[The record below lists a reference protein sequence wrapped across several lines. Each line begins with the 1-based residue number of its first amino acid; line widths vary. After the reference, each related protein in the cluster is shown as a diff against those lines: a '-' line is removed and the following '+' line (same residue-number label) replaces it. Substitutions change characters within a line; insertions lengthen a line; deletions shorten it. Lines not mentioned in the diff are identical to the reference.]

1 VIDLTSFKAIIFD
14 MDGTLID
21 SMAAHIDAW
30 EAACEAFGY
39 PFDRDFHYS
48 LGGVPSEATVHLMNQ
63 RYAMTHPASEVA
75 HVKKLAF
82 EKQSFLPPV
91 IQDTLLIFNHY
102 KNQMPIAVGT
112 GADREHA
119 TVVLNHHGIL
129 PQLTTLVTA
138 DDVKKGK
145 PDPETFLRAALEMGI
160 EPEKC
165 VVFEDT
171 EMGRQ
176 AALDGGMACI
186 MVENGRVV
194 GDIARKS

>member
-1 VIDLTSFKAIIFD
+1 MIDLTSFKAIIFD

-82 EKQSFLPPV
+82 EKQSFLPSV
-91 IQDTLLIFNHY
+91 IQDTL
-102 KNQMPIAVGT
+102 
-112 GADREHA
+112 
-119 TVVLNHHGIL
+119 
-129 PQLTTLVTA
+129 
-138 DDVKKGK
+138 
-145 PDPETFLRAALEMGI
+145 
-160 EPEKC
+160 
-165 VVFEDT
+165 
-171 EMGRQ
+171 
-176 AALDGGMACI
+176 
-186 MVENGRVV
+186 
-194 GDIARKS
+194 

>member
-1 VIDLTSFKAIIFD
+1 MIDLTAFKAIIFD

-21 SMAAHIDAW
+21 SMAAHIGAW
-30 EAACEAFGY
+30 EATCEAFGY

-63 RYAMTHPASEVA
+63 RYGMTHSANEVA
-75 HVKKLAF
+75 HAKKLAF
-82 EKQSFLPPV
+82 EKQSLVPPL
-91 IQDTLLIFNHY
+91 IQDTLSIFNHY

-119 TVVLNHHGIL
+119 IFVLNHHGIL
-129 PQLTTLVTA
+129 PQLSTLVTA
-138 DDVKKGK
+138 DDVHKGK
-145 PDPETFLRAALEMGI
+145 PNPETFLRAALEMGI

-171 EMGRQ
+171 EMGKQ

-194 GDIARKS
+194 GEIVS